1 MLSKRASWLRE
12 RMDDPHCD
20 PVLLRNTYRQF
31 ARVNSLVTGWRSTFD
46 RFIAPRLRPGG
57 TILDVGCGAGDL
69 ARLLATWSREAGVRV
84 RVTAIDPDPRAIR
97 YATSSEAAS
106 VFATSESAP
115 SVDYRQASAER
126 LAAEGERFDV
136 VVSNHLLH
144 HLTDE
149 HLLPFLE
156 TTAAL
161 AKSLVV
167 HSDMRRHPVA
177 YGAFSLTKPLFPRS
191 FIVEDGLTSI
201 RRAFTPDEL
210 RGLVPDGWVVQTL
223 FPFRNLVV
231 LER

>member
-1 MLSKRASWLRE
+1 
-12 RMDDPHCD
+12 MDDPHCD
-20 PVLLRNTYRQF
+20 PVLLRNTYGQF
-31 ARVNSLVTGWRSTFD
+31 ARVNALVTGWRRTFD
-46 RFIAPRLRPGG
+46 QLIAPRLRSGD

-69 ARLLATWSREAGVRV
+69 ARLLAIWSREAGVRV

-97 YATSSEAAS
+97 YATSSQAAS

-115 SVDYRQASAER
+115 SVDFRQATAER

-144 HLTDE
+144 HLLDAE
-149 HLLPFLE
+149 LLQFLE
-156 TTAAL
+156 TTASL
-161 AKSLVV
+161 SKSVVV

-210 RGLVPDGWVVQTL
+210 RQLVPHGWEVLTP
-223 FPFRNLVV
+223 FPFRNLLV
-231 LER
+231 LEK

>member
-1 MLSKRASWLRE
+1 
-12 RMDDPHCD
+12 MDDPHCD

-31 ARVNSLVTGWRSTFD
+31 ARVNSLVTAWRRTFEQLLE
-46 RFIAPRLRPGG
+46 PRLRSGG

-69 ARLLATWSREAGVRV
+69 ARSLATWSREAGNRV

-115 SVDYRQASAER
+115 SVDFRQAAAER

-144 HLTDE
+144 HLSDDQ
-149 HLLPFLE
+149 LLPFLE
-156 TTAAL
+156 TTASL

-177 YGAFSLTKPLFPRS
+177 YAAFSLTKPLFPRS

-210 RGLVPDGWVVQTL
+210 RRVAPPGWEVQRL
-223 FPFRNLVV
+223 FLFRNLLV

>member
-20 PVLLRNTYRQF
+20 PVLLRNTYSQF
-31 ARVNSLVTGWRSTFD
+31 ARVNTLVTGWQRTFD
-46 RFIAPRLRPGG
+46 EQIAPRLRSGD

-69 ARLLATWSREAGVRV
+69 ARLLAIWSREAGVRV

-97 YATSSEAAS
+97 YATSSQAAS

-115 SVDYRQASAER
+115 SVDFRQATAER

-144 HLTDE
+144 HLLDE
-149 HLLPFLE
+149 ELLPFLDS
-156 TTAAL
+156 TTAL

-191 FIVEDGLTSI
+191 YIVEDGLTSI
-201 RRAFTPDEL
+201 RRAYTPEEL
-210 RGLVPDGWVVQTL
+210 RRLVPTGWHVRTM

-231 LER
+231 LEK